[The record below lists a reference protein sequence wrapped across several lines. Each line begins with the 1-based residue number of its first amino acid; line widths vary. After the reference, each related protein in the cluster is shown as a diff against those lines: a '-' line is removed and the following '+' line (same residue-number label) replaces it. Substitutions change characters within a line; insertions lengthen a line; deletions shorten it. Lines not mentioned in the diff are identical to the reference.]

1 VIVGLPIEYAHA
13 RLSARLAQRPDE
25 RVWTQLHSA
34 RSVGAALEVARGSV
48 AAAYV
53 SGVTWPAPLADL
65 ELAFRQQWRT
75 RVEEMARWT
84 PDAWTDAVRW
94 TAHLV
99 DLPALVHLLGDESV
113 PPWIAGD
120 PELALYAQSDRNERR
135 AAIDSG
141 PLAPIA
147 AAVEAIE
154 PAPRRLDAA
163 AWQRARLHAAFRAW
177 QDGWRARWPACNDEA
192 RAGLERLAA
201 IVRNHLA
208 HFGALHVDDADAA
221 RIRLVADLATLLRRS
236 AAQPA
241 ALFCYL
247 ALVALDL
254 ERLRGEIVA
263 RAAFRASPVGAAA

>member
-34 RSVGAALEVARGSV
+34 RSVGAALEVARGSI
-48 AAAYV
+48 AASYV
-53 SGVTWPAPLADL
+53 SGVTWPAPLCDL

-75 RVEEMARWT
+75 RVEEMARWS
-84 PDAWTDAVRW
+84 PEGWTDAVRW

-99 DLPALVHLLGDESV
+99 DLPALVHLLGKESA

-120 PELALYAQSDRNERR
+120 PALARYAQGDRCERR
-135 AAIDSG
+135 AAIDDG

-147 AAVEAIE
+147 AAVEAVE
-154 PAPRRLDAA
+154 PAPRRPDAA

-177 QDGWRARWPACNDEA
+177 QDGWRARWPECSDDA

-201 IVRNHLA
+201 TVRNHLA
-208 HFGALHVDDADAA
+208 HFGALHIDDADGA
-221 RIRLVADLATLLRRS
+221 RLRLVADLVTLLRRS

-241 ALFCYL
+241 ALFCSL

-263 RAAFRASPVGAAA
+263 RAAFRTSSTGSAA